1 MKLDIQKERDT
12 PLLARTRFTL
22 SAEYSGATPSR
33 RDFLKEVSKKLKSNE
48 KLTVIRHVYSKF
60 GRQKAKVIVHVYEDA
75 DAMKRLEGEGL
86 IKKHQAPPKKEAP
99 AVEKKEEAAEKKKEE
114 APAEEKKE
122 SPAEEKKE
130 EAPTAPAE
138 KKGAADSK
146 APAKGAESKPASAQ
160 PAEEK
165 SE

>member
-1 MKLDIQKERDT
+1 MKLDVQKERDT

-60 GRQKAKVIVHVYEDA
+60 GRQKAKIIVHVYDTA
-75 DAMKRLEGEGL
+75 DAMNKLEGEGL

-99 AVEKKEEAAEKKKEE
+99 AEEKPAEKKEEAAKEKKEE
-114 APAEEKKE
+114 APAEAPAKE
-122 SPAEEKKE
+122 AQAVAKKE
-130 EAPTAPAE
+130 EAPAAPTEKKEAAE
-138 KKGAADSK
+138 KK
-146 APAKGAESKPASAQ
+146 
-160 PAEEK
+160 